1 MVNVNDLGKRTI
13 NRQVFLNY
21 LAANI
26 REPTKKKVKM
36 KATATPSIPSVQFC
50 ILINHLGE
58 KLPLCLLL
66 LPEQV
71 ENMYYHPPYHWNTNF
86 QLYPIHRLD
95 YLQV

>member
-36 KATATPSIPSVQFC
+36 KATATPSSIPSALFC

-58 KLPLCLLL
+58 KLPLCFLL

-71 ENMYYHPPYHWNTNF
+71 ENM
-86 QLYPIHRLD
+86 
-95 YLQV
+95 